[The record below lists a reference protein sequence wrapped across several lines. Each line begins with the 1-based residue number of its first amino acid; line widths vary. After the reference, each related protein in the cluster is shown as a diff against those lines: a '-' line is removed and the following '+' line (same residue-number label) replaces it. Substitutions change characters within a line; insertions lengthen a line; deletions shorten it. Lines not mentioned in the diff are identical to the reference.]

1 MTKKHKTWKR
11 SRSKSGKMT
20 KGKLILTVCLVAAVL
35 TGVGVWQFASGEKAS
50 PINVDPT
57 SIAPDFSLRDITGVG
72 FSLSQ
77 YRGKVIL
84 VHFMALAGCTGQL
97 DNINYVRL
105 PQLGSVYSKY
115 SSDQVVLITISVATC
130 QGCDTILAK
139 LRQENGISWC
149 LGNDYDDGKLDIV
162 EAYSRFSIGDGTIV
176 VVDKSFNV
184 AQVISGGSTLTVNAL
199 TSKID
204 QLL

>member
-1 MTKKHKTWKR
+1 MGKDHKTWKR
-11 SRSKSGKMT
+11 STRSKKWS
-20 KGKLILTVCLVAAVL
+20 KGKLILGICLIAVVF
-35 TGVGVWQFASGEKAS
+35 TAFGVWQFASGEKSS
-50 PINVDPT
+50 PSNVDPN
-57 SIAPDFSLRDITGVG
+57 SIAPDFSSRDITGVG

-77 YRGKVIL
+77 FRGKVIL

-97 DNINYVRL
+97 DNINYIRL

-115 SSDQVVLITISVATC
+115 SSNEIAIITISVATC

-139 LRQENGISWC
+139 LRQENGISWF
-149 LGNDYDDGKLDIV
+149 LGNDYDDGMLDIV
-162 EAYSRFSIGDGTIV
+162 QAYSSYSIGDGTIV
-176 VVDKSFNV
+176 VIDKSFHV
-184 AQVISGGSTLTVNAL
+184 SQVLNGGASFTVNAL